1 MKNLG
6 IKLWSL
12 VIALALFSFVNSQS
26 HRGVMTLIVPLEVR
40 NLPPDKVVLIPNLNQ
55 IQVTVRGPSYLLS
68 GLAASPP
75 SYIIRMPADVGNR
88 HFVSLQANALAIP
101 PTVEVLSIEP
111 PEIEYVLD
119 DLAHKQ
125 LRVIVPRIGNLHGDL
140 EMTSMEVS
148 PTTVS
153 VRGPSTEVQN
163 LETIETAAID
173 LREITESST
182 RQLSIR
188 VPGRFLRTDQSF
200 VEVKIEVKTVEQER
214 TFRDVP
220 VRLVNKVDES
230 VSLSPER
237 VMIEVSGPRSVIE
250 SLSST
255 DLLPFVDFSN
265 GVDQSGKLP
274 VQVRLPERVS
284 LVIVEPQAVEVGSSA
299 Q

>member
-12 VIALALFSFVNSQS
+12 IIALALFSFVNSQS
-26 HRGVMTLIVPLEVR
+26 HRGVMTLIVPVEVR
-40 NLPPDKVVLIPNLNQ
+40 NLPPEKVVLIPNLNQ

-125 LRVIVPRIGNLHGDL
+125 LRVIVPRIGNLHKDL
-140 EMTSMEVS
+140 EMISMEVS
-148 PTTVS
+148 PTTIS

-163 LETIETAAID
+163 LETIETAAVD
-173 LREITESST
+173 LRDVTESST
-182 RQLSIR
+182 KQLAIR
-188 VPGRFLRTDQSF
+188 VPGRFLRSDQSF
-200 VEVKIEVKTVEQER
+200 VEVRIEVKTVEQER

-220 VRLVNKVDES
+220 IRLVNKVDES
-230 VSLSPER
+230 ASLDPER

-250 SLSST
+250 DLSST
-255 DLLPFVDFSN
+255 DLQPYVDFSN
-265 GVDQSGKLP
+265 GVDQAGRLP

-284 LVIVEPQAVEVGSSA
+284 LIVVEPQTVGVDTSA